1 MHCVVCTVTVQ
12 VPVLMP
18 IQKMVAHDP
27 ETAWWMLFAAGKLD
41 PHNTALH
48 IKWLEWLLVSTDDT
62 TINSS

>member
-1 MHCVVCTVTVQ
+1 MVCTVRELI
-12 VPVLMP
+12 LMP
-18 IQKMVAHDP
+18 IQKVVAHDP

-48 IKWLEWLLVSTDDT
+48 IKWLEWLLVLTDDT